1 MGVFIEGNKVA
12 IITQPIPF
20 LKTIPFGLPKNVD
33 NSLRHEINFII
44 KHNEFLAE
52 DTIKAKLALLY
63 YYCISIIVEI

>member
-12 IITQPIPF
+12 IITQP
-20 LKTIPFGLPKNVD
+20 KTIPFGLPKNVD
-33 NSLRHEINFII
+33 NSLRHEINLII

-63 YYCISIIVEI
+63 YYCISIVVQI